1 MIFPDWGTAP
11 DTAPEEA
18 LPLFR
23 EWAVDWENG
32 CFALRRGEPY
42 LVSGDEALKIWV
54 TRALRPESQRFR
66 YTAWS
71 ADYGNELTLLLGG
84 CVDQG
89 ILESQVRQYVRTRCW
104 RVPTSGRWT
113 GSPSRRRGAGWRPG
127 SPCTPS
133 MRSLPRKRRFR
144 SDDQGRNAAAADSR
158 LHRPRQRRRGHLCR
172 RRAPCLRR
180 WNGAAL
186 EHGDRRTGTAG
197 LCVLRCGGVA
207 HRRVRRPGVRPQGG
221 GDGRGTARPDAGGAG
236 RHPRPPATPTTTP
249 RGADRR
255 RTSCG

>member
-42 LVSGDEALKIWV
+42 LVSGDEALKIWAA
-54 TRALRPESQRFR
+54 RALRPESQRFR

-89 ILESQVRQYVRTRCW
+89 ILESQVRQYVRDALRQENGFHGIAE
-104 RVPTSGRWT
+104 RVAKELSELVGVEARAVVPGHIQRG
-113 GSPSRRRGAGWRPG
+113 GSPTVRDRLIATQMGYHAVALLAEGKTNRVICSQAGKMVDLDIVEG
-127 SPCTPS
+127 LA
-133 MRSLPRKRRFR
+133 MKKSL
-144 SDDQGRNAAAADSR
+144 DS
-158 LHRPRQRRRGHLCR
+158 QQYE
-172 RRAPCLRR
+172 AME
-180 WNGAAL
+180 AM
-186 EHGDRRTGTAG
+186 TGIG
-197 LCVLRCGGVA
+197 N
-207 HRRVRRPGVRPQGG
+207 
-221 GDGRGTARPDAGGAG
+221 
-236 RHPRPPATPTTTP
+236 
-249 RGADRR
+249 
-255 RTSCG
+255 